1 MKEQSK
7 LHIIGKISNPKIML
21 IHGVGF
27 YWETCFKEIIEAL
40 SGQYCILLPE
50 LEGHCRKPTKYMS
63 SVSVSATEIL
73 DEIKEKGITQIDVVY
88 GISLGASI
96 ALEIAM
102 KNQLIISHLILDSGQ
117 YESMGEMTE
126 QFSVIM
132 AQQFLNLLK
141 GEHLISPIKEN
152 MGYENKDDVKVLQP
166 LIFPEITYDALYH
179 AFLAAYDYDIKECIE
194 KIRMNVVIML
204 GGNEIYAKNSIPL
217 VEEKCIN
224 PPQVYEVPDKG
235 HAEVLSKE
243 PNVITGFI
251 KQLLLQEK

>member
-1 MKEQSK
+1 M
-7 LHIIGKISNPKIML
+7 
-21 IHGVGF
+21 
-27 YWETCFKEIIEAL
+27 
-40 SGQYCILLPE
+40 LPE

-88 GISLGASI
+88 GITLGASI

-243 PNVITGFI
+243 PNVITGLI